1 MKKIF
6 YVFALLC
13 AAMLTSCDSERL
25 TPEGDP
31 TKLWPAGK
39 NGSEFMGYI
48 NKSGELE
55 IPAKFDETSGFSC
68 GWGLVAED
76 GDYKFI
82 DKSNKKS
89 HAIDKEEFGGMYA
102 FYYNYIRFADGKY
115 YGMYDNDFSVAI
127 SADYEFLG
135 TPSADNLVYFAE
147 DPNDDEGWGYLDMKG
162 KVAIKPQWCSAHQFV
177 DGMAVVCE
185 KRGTKEEPKYYY
197 GIINK
202 KGDYITEPQKNYI
215 QSAGEDRFIL
225 EKSSGKVVLCDK
237 NLMELGSSY
246 DRMIEFSCGL
256 ARVYKDEKGYGYIDA
271 KGNEVIPCKYTSAAS
286 FMDDV
291 AWVKKDA
298 DSRCELLDKNGNS
311 LIKLKEDEDVNSHFH
326 NGLSCIY
333 SYDSDFKE
341 YSYRYIDKDGNNIY
355 KWTPGDEEDA
365 APARRAPK
373 AENWEEVN
381 RRSLLQTSVGA
392 LVIANEEA
400 RARRK

>member
-39 NGSEFMGYI
+39 NGSEYMGFI

-55 IPAKFDETSGFSC
+55 IPAKFEGIHGYFSC
-68 GWGLVAED
+68 GWILVQED
-76 GDYKFI
+76 GDLKFI
-82 DKSNKKS
+82 DKRNKNSK
-89 HAIDKEEFGGMYA
+89 AVEADEVLDGA
-102 FYYNYIRFADGKY
+102 FYYNYQRFAEDKY
-115 YGMYDNDFSVAI
+115 IGMWDNDFAVVI
-127 SADYEFLG
+127 RADYESLG

-162 KVAIKPQWCSAHQFV
+162 NVAIKPQWYSAHQFV

-333 SYDSDFKE
+333 SYDSDVME

-355 KWTPGDEEDA
+355 KWTPSDEEDA